1 MKLLDISNSAIKS
14 LNVNRARSALTI
26 LGVVIGV
33 FSVVTLV
40 SIGRGMQNYIQDQF
54 NALGSNLLFVSPGKA
69 DFQDDPSKALGRN
82 KLDEKHVELI
92 ESNAS
97 ELFITV
103 SPYVVLGDNVR
114 YKTKS
119 FYGTVNGISYDDEK
133 TYNYELDKG
142 RFFTKSEQNTSA
154 RVAIIGP
161 SIVEELFGTK
171 NPVGNSIKLGDDSYQ
186 VIGSFKE
193 KGRNFDDGVIVP
205 YTSAM
210 NTFDVPF
217 FSSIVAKVRNTENVD
232 LATREIKIA
241 LLKDL
246 KEEDFTVLSQ
256 SDILSSIQN
265 ILQILT
271 IGIGAIAGISLLVG
285 GIGIMNIMLV
295 SVTERIK
302 EIGLRKALGAT
313 QLDIAMQFLIESVF
327 LSLGGG
333 LIGLLLGWLGT
344 YASRTFLRTEIPWW
358 AVALAF
364 GFSVLVG
371 VIFGTYPAIT
381 AAKKDP
387 VEALRY
393 E

>member
-161 SIVEELFGTK
+161 SIVEEMFGTK

-186 VIGSFKE
+186 VIGTFKE

>member
-285 GIGIMNIMLV
+285 GIEIMNIMLV

>member
-171 NPVGNSIKLGDDSYQ
+171 NPVGNSIKL
-186 VIGSFKE
+186 
-193 KGRNFDDGVIVP
+193 R
-205 YTSAM
+205 
-210 NTFDVPF
+210 
-217 FSSIVAKVRNTENVD
+217 
-232 LATREIKIA
+232 
-241 LLKDL
+241 
-246 KEEDFTVLSQ
+246 
-256 SDILSSIQN
+256 
-265 ILQILT
+265 
-271 IGIGAIAGISLLVG
+271 
-285 GIGIMNIMLV
+285 
-295 SVTERIK
+295 
-302 EIGLRKALGAT
+302 
-313 QLDIAMQFLIESVF
+313 
-327 LSLGGG
+327 
-333 LIGLLLGWLGT
+333 
-344 YASRTFLRTEIPWW
+344 
-358 AVALAF
+358 
-364 GFSVLVG
+364 
-371 VIFGTYPAIT
+371 
-381 AAKKDP
+381 
-387 VEALRY
+387 
-393 E
+393 

>member
-1 MKLLDISNSAIKS
+1 
-14 LNVNRARSALTI
+14 
-26 LGVVIGV
+26 
-33 FSVVTLV
+33 
-40 SIGRGMQNYIQDQF
+40 
-54 NALGSNLLFVSPGKA
+54 
-69 DFQDDPSKALGRN
+69 
-82 KLDEKHVELI
+82 
-92 ESNAS
+92 
-97 ELFITV
+97 
-103 SPYVVLGDNVR
+103 
-114 YKTKS
+114 
-119 FYGTVNGISYDDEK
+119 
-133 TYNYELDKG
+133 
-142 RFFTKSEQNTSA
+142 
-154 RVAIIGP
+154 
-161 SIVEELFGTK
+161 
-171 NPVGNSIKLGDDSYQ
+171 
-186 VIGSFKE
+186 
-193 KGRNFDDGVIVP
+193 
-205 YTSAM
+205 M

>member
-161 SIVEELFGTK
+161 SIVEEMFGTK